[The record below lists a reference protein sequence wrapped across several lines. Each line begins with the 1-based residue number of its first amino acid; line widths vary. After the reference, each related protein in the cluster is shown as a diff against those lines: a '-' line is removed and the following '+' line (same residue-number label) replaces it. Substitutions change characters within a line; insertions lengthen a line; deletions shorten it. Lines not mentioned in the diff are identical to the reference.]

1 MSFEN
6 LKARFDEILA
16 DLNRPTGTRASATGI
31 YGAMVELKAG
41 IAGLKEG
48 LERTDRELAVER
60 QQLDAAERRG
70 RLAQQVPDQETVEL
84 AAIWAGKHRERVEIL
99 ERKRLVQLD
108 ELAYAERQLAEMA
121 EAYRAAKLGI
131 PAGPGPGPGPAVAGE
146 EPPAP
151 DLDRQ
156 LDRQAQESLVQQ
168 QLAHLKKKL
177 GRTD

>member
-16 DLNRPTGTRASATGI
+16 DLSRPTGARASAAGI
-31 YGAMVELKAG
+31 YDAMVELKAA
-41 IAGLKEG
+41 IVGLREG
-48 LERTDRELAVER
+48 LVRTDRELAVER

-70 RLAQQVPDQETVEL
+70 RLAHQVPDQETVEL

-108 ELAYAERQLAEMA
+108 ELAYAERQLAEMG
-121 EAYRAAKLGI
+121 EAYRAARMGV
-131 PAGPGPGPGPAVAGE
+131 PGGPGPGPAVAGE
-146 EPPAP
+146 EPAAP

-177 GRTD
+177 GRAD

>member
-16 DLNRPTGTRASATGI
+16 DLSRTSGARASAPGI
-31 YGAMVELKAG
+31 YEAMVELKAAL
-41 IAGLKEG
+41 AGLKDG
-48 LERTDRELAVER
+48 LERTDRELAAER

-70 RLAQQVPDQETVEL
+70 RLAEQIQDIETVEL
-84 AAIWAGKHRERVEIL
+84 AAIWTGKHRERVEIL

-121 EAYRAAKLGI
+121 EAYRKAKLGVSSGAGTAA
-131 PAGPGPGPGPAVAGE
+131 AGPE
-146 EPPAP
+146 PAP
-151 DLDRQ
+151 ADLDSQ

>member
-16 DLNRPTGTRASATGI
+16 DLSRPTGTRASAAGI
-31 YGAMVELKAG
+31 YDAMVELKAA

-48 LERTDRELAVER
+48 LARTDRELTVER

-70 RLAQQVPDQETVEL
+70 RLAQQVPDPETVEL
-84 AAIWAGKHRERVEIL
+84 ATIWAGKHRERVEIL

-108 ELAYAERQLAEMA
+108 ELAYAERQLAEMG
-121 EAYRAAKLGI
+121 EAYRAAKMGI
-131 PAGPGPGPGPAVAGE
+131 PAGPGPGPVPAAGE
-146 EPPAP
+146 EPGAP

>member
-16 DLNRPTGTRASATGI
+16 DLSRPTGVRASAAGI
-31 YGAMVELKAG
+31 YDAMVELKAA
-41 IAGLKEG
+41 IVGLKEG
-48 LERTDRELAVER
+48 LERTDRELTVER

-99 ERKRLVQLD
+99 ERKRLVQVD
-108 ELAYAERQLAEMA
+108 ELAYANRQLAEMGD
-121 EAYRAAKLGI
+121 AYRAARMGI
-131 PAGPGPGPGPAVAGE
+131 PGGPGPGPAVAGE
-146 EPPAP
+146 EPVAP